1 MAKVVPKASSGR
13 VWLSHRSRAAVLVR
27 MELIFRRPAPLAIA
41 VVPQHPVLALALDTL
56 ASMGGK
62 PRAHGAR
69 CGGAL
74 VPVAGA
80 PARRELCALAA
91 PEPLI
96 STHLRWGEQRGL
108 AALGEEEESSRN
120 GWCGLTVAAAARDW
134 NTSCTQN
141 PGQQALLYSTKPHHG
156 QL

>member
-1 MAKVVPKASSGR
+1 MK
-13 VWLSHRSRAAVLVR
+13 
-27 MELIFRRPAPLAIA
+27 LIFRRPAPLLIA
-41 VVPQHPVLALALDTL
+41 VVPQQPVLALALDTL

-80 PARRELCALAA
+80 PARGKFRALAA

-108 AALGEEEESSRN
+108 ATLGEEESSLN
-120 GWCGLTVAAAARDW
+120 GWLVWSLTVAAAARDW